1 MVRNVLLILCLC
13 TFTCLMA
20 QYAPQAGIAGT
31 TAIHHDSSIIKAWAI
46 GYHIQRGWQHC
57 ADTLLGKAT
66 AGNEESIPGKAG
78 NGILSLGDGGV
89 AALHVYHPVKN
100 GPGFDFVIFEN
111 GFIDQSLDT
120 GAAYLELAFVEVSSD
135 GVNYFRFPASS
146 FTDTLNQLGPFGALR
161 AEKLNNLAGKYIAP
175 FGTPFN
181 LDDVPDTSLLNKDA
195 VTHIRVVDVVGSLQS
210 AYTQRDADGNKINDP
225 WPTPFPSSGFDLD
238 ALGIIHQN
246 TTITYSSATEN
257 LSFNLYPNPAKKSGA
272 IYVEGTVG
280 STVGN
285 IKVTDVSGKVHI
297 QHTFQSSMQL
307 SGLNTGVYFIHLTTD
322 AGTAVKRLVVSE

>member
-1 MVRNVLLILCLC
+1 MLRKVLLIICLC
-13 TFTCLMA
+13 SVVDLSA

-31 TAIHHDSSIIKAWAI
+31 TAIHRDSSIIQAWAI

-135 GVNYFRFPASS
+135 GVNYFRFPSS
-146 FTDTLNQLGPFGALR
+146 SLTDTINQLGPFGALR

-181 LDDVPDTSLLNKDA
+181 LDDLPDTTLLNKDA

-210 AYTQRDADGNKINDP
+210 PYTQRDAAGNKINDP

-238 ALGIIHQN
+238 ALGVIHQN
-246 TTITYSSATEN
+246 TTITYSSTAEN
-257 LSFNLYPNPAKKSGA
+257 LSFNLYPNPAKKNDA
-272 IYVEGTVG
+272 IFIEGTACITAG
-280 STVGN
+280 S
-285 IKVTDVSGKVHI
+285 IKVTDISGKVHM
-297 QHTFQSSMQL
+297 QELFHSSTQL
-307 SGLNTGVYFIHLTTD
+307 SGLNTGLYFVHITTD
-322 AGTAVKRLVVSE
+322 AGTTVKRLVVSE

>member
-1 MVRNVLLILCLC
+1 M
-13 TFTCLMA
+13 
-20 QYAPQAGIAGT
+20 
-31 TAIHHDSSIIKAWAI
+31 
-46 GYHIQRGWQHC
+46 
-57 ADTLLGKAT
+57 
-66 AGNEESIPGKAG
+66 
-78 NGILSLGDGGV
+78 
-89 AALHVYHPVKN
+89 
-100 GPGFDFVIFEN
+100 
-111 GFIDQSLDT
+111 
-120 GAAYLELAFVEVSSD
+120 
-135 GVNYFRFPASS
+135 
-146 FTDTLNQLGPFGALR
+146 
-161 AEKLNNLAGKYIAP
+161 
-175 FGTPFN
+175 
-181 LDDVPDTSLLNKDA
+181 
-195 VTHIRVVDVVGSLQS
+195 THIRVVDVVGSLQS